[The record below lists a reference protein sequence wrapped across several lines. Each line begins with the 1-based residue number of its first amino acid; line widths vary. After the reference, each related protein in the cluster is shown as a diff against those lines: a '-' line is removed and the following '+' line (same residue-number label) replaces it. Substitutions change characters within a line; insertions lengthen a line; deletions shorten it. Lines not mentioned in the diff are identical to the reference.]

1 MHGVTYRRPADLVN
15 RHHPDRPFRN
25 HNPVGRTLGREELAI
40 PTSLLNMQGLSVA
53 FPSTEGE
60 VYAVDRVSYALS
72 ADRTLGV
79 VGESGCGKSLTAL
92 ALLQLVPPPGRIV
105 AGQVRWQGKNLLAL
119 SPRQMEAVRGDR
131 IAMIFQEPMMALNPV
146 YTVGDQ
152 IAEVLVLH
160 RGASKREAWEQAIE
174 LLAEVGIPAA
184 QRRAGDYPHR
194 LSGGMRQRVMIA
206 MAIACHP
213 HLLIADEPTTALD
226 VTVQAQILD
235 LLLRLQ
241 AQVGMAIQFISHN
254 LGVIAQVAD
263 EVAVMYAGR
272 IVEQAPADELL
283 ATPAHPYTEGL
294 LDTVPQ
300 VGQRQ
305 RRLPAI
311 PGTVPTPAVRPR
323 GCAFRNRCQ
332 KAVPRCAETEPALEQ
347 VSPGHQ
353 VACFVVTGSA

>member
-1 MHGVTYRRPADLVN
+1 MKCRQN
-15 RHHPDRPFRN
+15 
-25 HNPVGRTLGREELAI
+25 LAI
-40 PTSLLNMQGLSVA
+40 PAALLNVQGLSVT

-60 VYAVDRVSYALS
+60 VYAVDRASYDLS

-92 ALLQLVPPPGRIV
+92 TLLQLVPPPGRIV
-105 AGQVRWQGKNLLAL
+105 TGQVRLQGKNLLAL

-131 IAMIFQEPMMALNPV
+131 IAMIFQEPMMVLNPV

-160 RGASKREAWEQAIE
+160 RGASKREALEQAIG

-235 LLLRLQ
+235 RLLRLQ

-263 EVAVMYAGR
+263 EVAIMYAGR
-272 IVEQAPADELL
+272 IVEQATVRQLFRAPR
-283 ATPAHPYTEGL
+283 HPYTCGL
-294 LDTVPQ
+294 LAALPKL
-300 VGQRQ
+300 GQRGE
-305 RRLPAI
+305 RLSSI
-311 PGTVPTPAVRPR
+311 PGVVPPPGDRGA
-323 GCAFRNRCQ
+323 GCAFAERCPR
-332 KAVPRCAETEPALEQ
+332 AVARCRDETPALMAQ
-347 VSPGHQ
+347 GDGHLA
-353 VACFVVTGSA
+353 ACWNPQP